1 MPKKLKVL
9 SFDHF
14 STKGLKEIA
23 EEYDKGHM
31 REFIETSPFAGQKI
45 VSTAFGAWH
54 WLVDMVMPNIFMGHK
69 RKIMKGDEFDKL
81 LKEHGMKRQ
90 KK

>member
-1 MPKKLKVL
+1 MSKKLKVL
-9 SFDHF
+9 PFDRF
-14 STKGLKEIA
+14 SSKGLKEIA
-23 EEYDKGHM
+23 EGIDKQRA
-31 REFIETSPFAGQKI
+31 REFIRTSPFAGQKI

-54 WLVDMVMPNIFMGHK
+54 WLADTIMPDIFMGHK
-69 RKIMKGDEFDKL
+69 RQLMEKGEFDKL